1 MNELLLGRRIRELRR
16 ERGLTLEELGNR
28 TGFSKSLLSKV
39 ENAQV
44 SPPIATL
51 SRIASALDVSIGYFF
66 AEEARQDRAIFVP
79 KSRRQQLGEQVH
91 GPEYSYEHLAYGSS
105 MPRLMEP
112 FVISLAAGSQE
123 SPTLF
128 EHPGEE
134 FIMVLEGRME
144 FLFGSTSYPMEEGD
158 GLYFDAR
165 VPHGPKLYEGS
176 GVQYLAIF
184 TNR

>member
-1 MNELLLGRRIRELRR
+1 MNELLVGRRIRELRHD
-16 ERGLTLEELGNR
+16 RGLTLDELGQL
-28 TGFSKSLLSKV
+28 TGFSKSLLSKI
-39 ENAQV
+39 ENGHV

-51 SRIASALDVSIGYFF
+51 SSIASALEVSIGYFF
-66 AEEARQDRAIFVP
+66 EEEARQDRAIFVP
-79 KSRRQQLGEQVH
+79 KSRREQMSEQVH
-91 GPEYSYEHLAYGSS
+91 GPEYSYEHLAYGNA

-112 FVISLAAGSQE
+112 FVISLAAGSQDK
-123 SPTLF
+123 PTLF

-134 FIMVLEGRME
+134 FIMVLDGQMD
-144 FLFGSTSYPMEEGD
+144 FLFGNTAYSMEVGD

-165 VPHGPKLYEGS
+165 VPHGPKLREGS